1 MENIL
6 ARRVVKKGQIEYKV
20 KWLWYDKPS
29 DNAWE
34 PAENIANCQ
43 ELIQVR
49 ASTQVSDSCVPTC
62 ALLTYE
68 MLGDIARVWG
78 QGVRGDSAARRS
90 TSNRRQGCQRQR

>member
-1 MENIL
+1 VENIL

-20 KWLWYDKPS
+20 KWLGYDKPI
-29 DNAWE
+29 DNTWE

-49 ASTQVSDSCVPTC
+49 ASTQLSDSCVPTC

-68 MLGDIARVWG
+68 MLGDIACVWG
-78 QGVRGDSAARRS
+78 QGVREDSAARRP